1 MSNYNHTKQILL
13 SKAFIS
19 FNIFTYSSL
28 LLPVTTLSTLI
39 GNSLCISALLINR
52 RKWLKH
58 HFYMFL
64 MCFSDSFVL
73 LYMIQYL
80 FLHVGLYALT
90 FEKFYLPY
98 QSTTRSYCKFVYAL
112 GLIGN
117 SCSFTLTLCLAFDRL
132 HALYYPF
139 KYRILSLSYAI
150 KVGCIL
156 TLINI
161 SLSIFFVTY
170 IELYTITTL
179 FNTKLKFCWINP
191 ITTPTFLYLT
201 LSSIYTMYYQGLI
214 PVCLLFIL
222 NAFLSYKTVNIIK
235 SSKNVKSSRH
245 QYTKGL
251 KSVALSSLTII
262 LLSTLYI
269 GCISPLSVISQLINI
284 REVHPVYNDSYL
296 HYIDQ
301 TGLAC
306 NGWTA
311 EILVSYSYDYTVV
324 QVLFTKV
331 SVIVD

>member
-1 MSNYNHTKQILL
+1 MSGYSYTKQILL
-13 SKAFIS
+13 NKAFIS
-19 FNIFTYSSL
+19 LNIFKYSSL
-28 LLPVTTLSTLI
+28 LLPVTTLFTLI

-73 LYMIQYL
+73 LYMLQYL
-80 FLHVGLYALT
+80 FLYIGLNALT
-90 FEKFYLPY
+90 FKKFYLPY
-98 QSTTRSYCKFVYAL
+98 LSTITSYCKIVTAL

-132 HALYYPF
+132 HALCYPF

-150 KVGCIL
+150 KVGCVL

-161 SLSIFFVTY
+161 ILSIFFVTY
-170 IELYTITTL
+170 IKPYPLTSMYS
-179 FNTKLKFCWINP
+179 TKLKFCWLNP
-191 ITTPTFLYLT
+191 ITTPSLLYLT
-201 LSSIYTMYYQGLI
+201 LSGIYTMYYQGLI

-222 NAFLSYKTVNIIK
+222 NICLSYKTVNIIK
-235 SSKNVKSSRH
+235 SSKSVKSSH
-245 QYTKGL
+245 CQYTKEL

-262 LLSTLYI
+262 LLSTMYI
-269 GCISPLSVISQLINI
+269 GCISPLSVIYLIRNI
-284 REVHPVYNDSYL
+284 RELHHVYKDISL

-301 TGLAC
+301 IGLAC

-311 EILVSYSYDYTVV
+311 EILVSYSYDYTVSA
-324 QVLFTKV
+324 
-331 SVIVD
+331 SVIYKDIRNC